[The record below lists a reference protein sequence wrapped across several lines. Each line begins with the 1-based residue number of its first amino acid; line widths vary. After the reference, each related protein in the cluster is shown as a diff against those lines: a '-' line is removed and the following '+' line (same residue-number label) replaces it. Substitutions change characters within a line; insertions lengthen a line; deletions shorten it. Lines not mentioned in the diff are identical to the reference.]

1 MWVAGGAAKGAPPW
15 RAAVLAASAGVS
27 VTRTRAVALKLL
39 PAGRSVTGQ
48 RSAGKPRAARRFF
61 FLALRV
67 APDAHQRH
75 GLELATVRASL
86 RLRRPRRDGTVPG
99 GTGSVRA

>member
-15 RAAVLAASAGVS
+15 RAVAAASAGVS

-48 RSAGKPRAARRFF
+48 QRAWHSGGTAIFSSWPC
-61 FLALRV
+61 ALRPTRISGM
-67 APDAHQRH
+67 ASNLPPSA
-75 GLELATVRASL
+75 RACACA
-86 RLRRPRRDGTVPG
+86 G
-99 GTGSVRA
+99 RAEDT